1 MEHKVRVPECA
12 PLYNVFSLYQPP
24 QKPRSKMIMPMLSL
38 LCGMHG
44 FTAKSSVPRLN
55 ISQILMTYMMKLER
69 PMHNENKF
77 NKYQIGVI
85 WF

>member
-12 PLYNVFSLYQPP
+12 PIYNVFSLYQPP

-44 FTAKSSVPRLN
+44 FTAKSSVPRFN
-55 ISQILMTYMMKLER
+55 IRQILMRYETFSLAFDSAYIF
-69 PMHNENKF
+69 PD
-77 NKYQIGVI
+77 I
-85 WF
+85 